1 MDWKKFN
8 DLKILIVD
16 DDLFTRELIKTMLKK
31 IPNLVVD
38 QAIDGLE
45 ASLLVKKNEYD
56 MLLIDLYMPRMNG
69 NEFIT
74 SLNKQNQHHSILTV
88 LITTDR
94 LSRKE
99 LKEIGANY
107 CLKKPFDFDNFLSD
121 IYGFLEE
128 KMLDV

>member
-16 DDLFTRELIKTMLKK
+16 DDLFTRELIETILKK
-31 IPNLVVD
+31 IPNLTVH
-38 QAIDGLE
+38 QAIDGIE
-45 ASLLVKKNEYD
+45 ASLLVEKNEYD
-56 MLLIDLYMPRMNG
+56 IFLIDLYMPRMKG

-74 SLNKQNQHHSILTV
+74 FLHKQNQHRSILTV

-99 LKEIGANY
+99 LKEIGVNY
-107 CLKKPFDFDNFLSD
+107 CLTKPFDFDNFLSD

-128 KMLDV
+128 KI